1 MKFLKTLLAVCVL
14 SGATWA
20 EDYRVNGQTW
30 SLSDQ
35 GASIVDH
42 MGRKA
47 VKVNRGTLTLKD
59 MTFGDGI
66 IEFDIA
72 MPGVRG
78 FAGVTFRTRDGGMGE
93 NFYLRG
99 HLSGMPDA
107 NQYQPVFNGNSAWQ
121 IFHGARYSAPTP
133 YAADRWTK
141 VKLVVKGTKMDV
153 YIDSEQ
159 PVLHVDNLM
168 LGDAPGGINLNGFVA
183 DFYYSNMR
191 VTRDDSVTLTGT
203 PAPLPDLPTG
213 LIKSFS
219 VGTTAVAA
227 EKVEAKAWL
236 DKALMEDQSWQT
248 LAVGETGALN
258 LGQVSARTRDINTLL
273 VKLNLKA
280 DEAKTIQ
287 LKYGFSDRVTVFLN
301 GHALVHGNDT
311 YQTRDYRYLG
321 TIGLFDSVFLPLEAG
336 DNEVV
341 FAVTEAFGG
350 WALMA
355 ATPDQTG
362 IEVR

>member
-1 MKFLKTLLAVCVL
+1 MKFLKTLLAVFAL
-14 SGATWA
+14 SGAAWA
-20 EDYRVNGQTW
+20 DDYTINGQTW
-30 SLSDQ
+30 ALSDQ

-59 MTFGDGI
+59 TTFQNGI

-72 MPGVRG
+72 MPGIRG
-78 FAGVTFRTRDGGMGE
+78 FAGVTFRERDGGMGE

-121 IFHGARYSAPTP
+121 IFHGPRYSAPTP
-133 YAADRWTK
+133 YATNRWTK
-141 VKLVVKGTKMDV
+141 VKLVVKGTRMDV
-153 YIDSEQ
+153 YIDSDT

-168 LGDAPGGINLNGFVA
+168 LGDTPGGISLNGVLA

-191 VTRDDSVTLTGT
+191 VTSDDSVTLTGK
-203 PAPLPDLPTG
+203 PAPLPELPSG
-213 LIKSFS
+213 LIKGFR

-227 EKVEAKAWL
+227 DKVEAKAWL
-236 DKALMEDQSWQT
+236 DKALLDGQTWQS
-248 LAVGETGALN
+248 LEVGETGALN
-258 LGQVSARTRDINTLL
+258 LGRISARTRDVNTLL
-273 VKLNLKA
+273 VKLTVST
-280 DEAKTIQ
+280 DEARTIR

-301 GHALVHGNDT
+301 GHALAHGNDT

-336 DNEVV
+336 DNDVV

-355 ATPDQTG
+355 ATENQTG

>member
-1 MKFLKTLLAVCVL
+1 MRFLKTLFAACLL
-14 SGATWA
+14 SGAAAA
-20 EDYRVNGQTW
+20 EDYTVNGQTW

-35 GASIVDH
+35 GASIVTH
-42 MGRKA
+42 MGRQA
-47 VKVNRGTLTLKD
+47 VKLNRGLLTLND
-59 MTFGDGI
+59 VTFENGI

-72 MPGVRG
+72 MPGIRG

-121 IFHGARYSAPTP
+121 IFHGPRYSAPTP
-133 YAADRWTK
+133 YATDRWTK

-153 YIDSEQ
+153 FIDSDT

-168 LGDAPGGINLNGFVA
+168 LGEGVGGINLNGALA

-191 VTRDDSVTLTGT
+191 VTNDDSVTLTGT
-203 PAPLPDLPTG
+203 PAPLPELPTG
-213 LIKSFS
+213 LIKSFH

-227 EKVEAKAWL
+227 DKVEAKAWL
-236 DKALMEDQSWQT
+236 DKALLEGQTWQM
-248 LAVGETGALN
+248 LEVGETGALN
-258 LGQVSARTRDINTLL
+258 LGRISARTRDVNTLL
-273 VKLNLKA
+273 VKMTINA
-280 DEAKTIQ
+280 DEAKTVLI
-287 LKYGFSDRVTVFLN
+287 KYGFSDRVTVFLN
-301 GHALVHGNDT
+301 GHALAHGNDT

-336 DNEVV
+336 NNEVV

-355 ATPDQTG
+355 AIEDQTG

>member
-1 MKFLKTLLAVCVL
+1 MKLLKTLLALCML
-14 SGATWA
+14 SSGAIA
-20 EDYRVNGQTW
+20 EDYMVNGQTW
-30 SLSDQ
+30 TLSDQ

-42 MGRKA
+42 MDRKA

-59 MTFGDGI
+59 MSFHNGI

-72 MPGVRG
+72 MPGKRG

-121 IFHGARYSAPTP
+121 IFHGPRYSAPTP

-153 YIDSEQ
+153 YIDSDK
-159 PVLHVDNLM
+159 PVLHVDKLM
-168 LGDAPGGINLNGFVA
+168 LGDKSGGIYFNGSVA

-191 VTRDDSVTLTGT
+191 VTKDDSVQLTGT
-203 PAPLPDLPTG
+203 PAPLPELPAG
-213 LIKSFS
+213 LIKSFR

-227 EKVEAKAWL
+227 DKVEAKAWL
-236 DKALMEDQSWQT
+236 DKSLMEGQTWQA
-248 LAVGETGALN
+248 LEVGETGALN
-258 LGQVSARTRDINTLL
+258 LGRVSARTRDANTLL
-273 VKLNLKA
+273 VKLSLTA
-280 DEAKTIQ
+280 EDAKSIQ

-301 GHALVHGNDT
+301 GHALAHGNDT

-355 ATPDQTG
+355 AIDDQTG